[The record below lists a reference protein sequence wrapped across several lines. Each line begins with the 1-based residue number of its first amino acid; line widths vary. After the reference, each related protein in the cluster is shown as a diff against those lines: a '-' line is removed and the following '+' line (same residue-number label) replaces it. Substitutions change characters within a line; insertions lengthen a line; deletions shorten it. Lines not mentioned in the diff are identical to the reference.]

1 MTDEKEYMTDKKLTF
16 CDKGSLKVIVRTQ
29 GHGSWK
35 NNDEMF
41 LNANDHVV
49 GNNILCYGYC
59 KCLGGICRPHTPKV
73 WIYTDE
79 KSLIGGAPKL
89 TQDSRLFCMH
99 GGVISFSDGK
109 INGPIDCYTG
119 MNNNKWVA
127 GVIDTSSGILGIM
140 GSAALLFGSEFTL
153 GISAIAG
160 AYGLVKSSSDLVNGV
175 GELCDAA
182 FGTNVAHDYLKES
195 VVYLGNKTTS
205 MDKETVALVY
215 DTGNA
220 LSGKMSGQT
229 IEKIVFVASKQKDY
243 SGVIDDAV
251 KIREKYE
258 SVYQINDDYKYTTD
272 KNISDVV
279 NELGNFNH

>member
-1 MTDEKEYMTDKKLTF
+1 VTDEKEYMTDKKLTF

-127 GVIDTSSGILGIM
+127 GAIDISAGIFGVISGTAML
-140 GSAALLFGSEFTL
+140 AGSEFTFGL
-153 GISAIAG
+153 SAIAG
-160 AYGLVKSSSDLVNGV
+160 AYVLTKGFSDVVNG
-175 GELCDAA
+175 GMELRDAVK
-182 FGTNVAHDYLKES
+182 GTNDAHDYLKEG
-195 VVYLGNKTTS
+195 VVYLGNKATS
-205 MDKETVALVY
+205 VDKETVALVY

-229 IEKIVFVASKQKDY
+229 IEKIVYVASKQKDY
-243 SGVIDDAV
+243 SGVVDDVV
-251 KIREKYE
+251 KIREKNE
-258 SVYQINDDYKYTTD
+258 SAYQSNGDNNYKID
-272 KNISDVV
+272 KNINDIV
-279 NELGNFNH
+279 NGLGNMSR